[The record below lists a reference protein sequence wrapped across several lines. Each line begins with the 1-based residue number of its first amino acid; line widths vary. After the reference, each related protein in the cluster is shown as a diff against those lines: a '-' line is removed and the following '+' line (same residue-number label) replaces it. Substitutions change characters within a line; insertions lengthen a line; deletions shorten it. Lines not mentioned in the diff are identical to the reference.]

1 MGHGDNECV
10 HTIPPC
16 REALGL
22 FYDELEDNDWA
33 EANVLEDVNQDGSIT
48 CRGRTELVVATKA
61 FLEGLCD
68 ATRGS
73 QALHV
78 LRILQCVWK
87 VSKAAH
93 KQVTTYF
100 QVGSHRLL

>member
-1 MGHGDNECV
+1 L
-10 HTIPPC
+10 I
-16 REALGL
+16 
-22 FYDELEDNDWA
+22 YDELEDNDWV
-33 EANVLEDVNQDGSIT
+33 EANVLKDVNPDGSIT

-61 FLEGLCD
+61 FFEGYCD

-73 QALHV
+73 QALQV

-93 KQVTTYF
+93 KQVTTSF
-100 QVGSHRLL
+100 QVGSHSLL